1 MLPLPLGWLS
11 RHLQC
16 QTLAAHPDGRSRT
29 RGLEHMASA
38 QPSVTRRSLRA
49 AERAASGTGDEA
61 VVQQAPTELTLQ
73 LSRRDL
79 RPPTRTLI
87 DATVRASLRRTVARF
102 EPQRARHSHTAPASR
117 HAHSA
122 AATAPA
128 TRATHRASRPP
139 SRVSRRHSAL
149 SRVRTPLLGQAPALG
164 LALSVLIVIGGIG
177 YVHTDNL
184 DRADQAAGAAVT
196 AEQSRRDRVDDAA
209 ADRLNGLATA
219 VSAERRQEAL
229 EAARA
234 AVETADA
241 VVVVAAQVLAAETV
255 TPLGEAA
262 AELAEM
268 VQQSPDPPMLSGA
281 DVTSLAATGPTVTST
296 ASATEPAAA
305 PATAEPATAPATA
318 EPDAAA
324 GPTAD
329 LRLEEGALGRMSERP
344 AAETLAAL
352 DLETSARM
360 LEFAQQVSQ
369 LTEQVKAASDVVTA
383 ELAAAEQA
391 AAEQAAAAAAVAE
404 RAAASTNRKI
414 GLANA
419 SVNGQIPREVLCSVA
434 FDSDT
439 LLRCD
444 AARALEQLNA
454 AYRAHFGQNLS
465 VTSSYRDYDGQVEAR
480 NTRGGLAATPGTSNH
495 GRGLAADLDGFGGVG
510 EFDTPSYIWMT
521 ANAGAY
527 DWIHP
532 SYMGPGGSGPLE
544 PWHWEYGTCLLYTS
558 DAADE

>member
-1 MLPLPLGWLS
+1 M
-11 RHLQC
+11 
-16 QTLAAHPDGRSRT
+16 
-29 RGLEHMASA
+29 
-38 QPSVTRRSLRA
+38 
-49 AERAASGTGDEA
+49 
-61 VVQQAPTELTLQ
+61 
-73 LSRRDL
+73 
-79 RPPTRTLI
+79 
-87 DATVRASLRRTVARF
+87 
-102 EPQRARHSHTAPASR
+102 
-117 HAHSA
+117 
-122 AATAPA
+122 
-128 TRATHRASRPP
+128 
-139 SRVSRRHSAL
+139 
-149 SRVRTPLLGQAPALG
+149 LGQTPALG
-164 LALSVLIVIGGIG
+164 LALSVLMVIGGIG

-184 DRADQAAGAAVT
+184 DRADQAAVAAVA

-219 VSAERRQEAL
+219 FSAERRQEAL

-241 VVVVAAQVLAAETV
+241 AVVVAAQVLAAETV
-255 TPLGEAA
+255 SPLGEAA

-268 VQQSPDPPMLSGA
+268 VQQSLDPLMLSGA
-281 DVTSLAATGPTVTST
+281 DVTPVAATGPTVTST
-296 ASATEPAAA
+296 ASATDPAAA
-305 PATAEPATAPATA
+305 PATAEPASDPATA
-318 EPDAAA
+318 EPASAA
-324 GPTAD
+324 GPTTD
-329 LRLEEGALGRMSERP
+329 LRLEEGALGRMPERP

-360 LEFAQQVSQ
+360 LDFAQQVSQ
-369 LTEQVKAASDVVTA
+369 LTEQVKAASDVATA

-391 AAEQAAAAAAVAE
+391 AAEQAAQQAAAAAAVAE

-444 AARALEQLNA
+444 AADALEQLNA
-454 AYRAHFGQNLS
+454 AYRRHFGQNLS

-480 NTRGGLAATPGTSNH
+480 KARGGLAATPGTSNH
-495 GRGLAADLDGFGGVG
+495 GRGLAADLDGFGDVG
-510 EFDTPSYIWMT
+510 QFDTPSYIWMA

-527 DWIHP
+527 GWIHP

-544 PWHWEYGTCLLYTS
+544 PWHWEYGT
-558 DAADE
+558 E

>member
-1 MLPLPLGWLS
+1 
-11 RHLQC
+11 
-16 QTLAAHPDGRSRT
+16 
-29 RGLEHMASA
+29 MASA

-79 RPPTRTLI
+79 RPPTRTLTRTLI

-102 EPQRARHSHTAPASR
+102 EPQPARHSHTAAASR
-117 HAHSA
+117 YAHSA

-184 DRADQAAGAAVT
+184 DRADQAAVAAVT

-255 TPLGEAA
+255 SPLGEAVA
-262 AELAEM
+262 DLAEL
-268 VQQSPDPPMLSGA
+268 VQQNPDPLVLSGA
-281 DVTSLAATGPTVTST
+281 EVTPLAATDPTVTST
-296 ASATEPAAA
+296 ASATDPAA
-305 PATAEPATAPATA
+305 ATAEPATA
-318 EPDAAA
+318 A
-324 GPTAD
+324 GPTTD
-329 LRLEEGALGRMSERP
+329 LRLAEGASARMPERP
-344 AAETLAAL
+344 AAESLAAL
-352 DLETSARM
+352 DLETSARI
-360 LEFAQQVSQ
+360 LDFAQHVKQ
-369 LTEQVKAASDVVTA
+369 LTEQVKAASDEATA
-383 ELAAAEQA
+383 ELAATEQA
-391 AAEQAAAAAAVAE
+391 AAVQAAQQAAAAE
-404 RAAASTNRKI
+404 RAAASINRKI
-414 GLANA
+414 GFANA
-419 SVNGQIPREVLCSVA
+419 SPNGQIPREVLCDVA
-434 FDSDT
+434 FDADT

-444 AARALEQLNA
+444 AADALEQLNA
-454 AYRAHFGQNLS
+454 AYRRHFGQNLS

-480 NTRGGLAATPGTSNH
+480 KVRGGLAATPGTSNH
-495 GRGLAADLDGFGGVG
+495 GRGLAADLDGFGDVG
-510 EFDTPSYIWMT
+510 QFDTPSYIWMT

-527 DWIHP
+527 GWIHP
-532 SYMGPGGSGPLE
+532 SYMGPGGPGPLE
-544 PWHWEYGTCLLYTS
+544 PWHWEYGT
-558 DAADE
+558 E